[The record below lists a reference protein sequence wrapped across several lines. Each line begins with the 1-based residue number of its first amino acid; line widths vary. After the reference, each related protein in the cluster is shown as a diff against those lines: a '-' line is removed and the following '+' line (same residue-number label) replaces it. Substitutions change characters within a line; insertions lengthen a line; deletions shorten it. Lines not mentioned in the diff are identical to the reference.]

1 MPKQVDGSMTAVPV
15 PLSELER
22 DLPAPAAGW
31 AAELDRRGVAVV
43 LDDLGRAAVDRATAR
58 ALFTEHREQQEA
70 AASRRAEIEQRA
82 IEADQ
87 RFRASLPAGV
97 RSDAIP
103 AGVSAAELMM
113 LSDPMDQG
121 SRRESVL
128 EHALANPDG
137 AIIYRPIRDE
147 QADQ

>member
-1 MPKQVDGSMTAVPV
+1 MTAEPV
-15 PLSELER
+15 PLTELER

-58 ALFTEHREQQEA
+58 VLFAEHREQQEA
-70 AASRRAEIEQRA
+70 AARRRAEIEQRA

-97 RSDAIP
+97 P
-103 AGVSAAELMM
+103 AGAVPEGISGGQLMM
-113 LSDPMDQG
+113 LSDPMQG
-121 SRRESVL
+121 SRRQSVL
-128 EHALANPDG
+128 EHALEHPDG
-137 AIIYRPIRDE
+137 ALIFHPINED
-147 QADQ
+147 AP

>member
-1 MPKQVDGSMTAVPV
+1 
-15 PLSELER
+15 
-22 DLPAPAAGW
+22 
-31 AAELDRRGVAVV
+31 
-43 LDDLGRAAVDRATAR
+43 
-58 ALFTEHREQQEA
+58 LFTEHREQQEA
-70 AASRRAEIEQRA
+70 ADRRRAEIEQRA
-82 IEADQ
+82 VEADKA
-87 RFRASLPAGV
+87 FRASLPAG
-97 RSDAIP
+97 IP
-103 AGVSAAELMM
+103 AGAVPTGVSAAELMM